1 MAHSL
6 GSRAVSDT
14 GHYWFSF
21 RGGSNTT
28 IVCYYADRSWN
39 QGGRVGCLLYYT
51 LPMLSIS
58 RVDEKAS

>member
-39 QGGRVGCLLYYT
+39 QGGSRWLSLILYVT
-51 LPMLSIS
+51 NVIHLTS
-58 RVDEKAS
+58 